1 MAPETFLPENYLPIL
16 IFIFVA
22 IAFGGGSLLVGTLV
36 RPRYPYK
43 EKLLP
48 YESGSIPFSDARRSF
63 PFRYYVI
70 AMLFVVFDVEAIF
83 FFPWAVVFQKV
94 GFYALI
100 EMIVFM
106 FILMVGY
113 FYAWKKGA
121 LEWD

>member
-1 MAPETFLPENYLPIL
+1 MPESFLPDQYLPIL

-22 IAFGGGSLLVGTLV
+22 IAFGGVSLLAGILV
-36 RPRYPYK
+36 RPSAPYK

-48 YESGSIPFSDARRSF
+48 YESGSEPFSNARISF

-70 AMLFVVFDVEAIF
+70 AMLFVIFDVETIF
-83 FFPWAVVFQKV
+83 FFPWAVVLKKI
-94 GFYALI
+94 GILSLI
-100 EMIVFM
+100 EMVIFVA
-106 FILMVGY
+106 ILLVGY